1 MLKESFI
8 LLMFCYTI
16 STKNKEC
23 EFMYNN
29 NDNLSPTELDYLYN
43 DDGPLHMR
51 RKSTPFHLNPFDCPK
66 DFVDIIIVIAVIV
79 SLIVAWPIAGPL
91 LLICAFISYFVS

>member
-1 MLKESFI
+1 MYDYNESH
-8 LLMFCYTI
+8 
-16 STKNKEC
+16 
-23 EFMYNN
+23 
-29 NDNLSPTELDYLYN
+29 LSGTDLDYIYN
-43 DDGPLHMR
+43 DDGPIYMN
-51 RKSTPFHLNPFDCPK
+51 RKSAPFHLNPFDCPK